1 MNIHANARLT
11 VVRRE
16 ELVQQVVAGV
26 APKVA
31 ARAFGVSVRTVFKW
45 LARHRKGEGLLDRS
59 SQPRHSPTALKPEEI
74 KRVVELRH
82 QRLTGSR
89 ISAKLGLPEARVYRA
104 LRRLALNRLKRL
116 DIPLPPRRYQWENP
130 GDLLHIDIKKLGRFA
145 QAGHRVHGDRSKARS
160 RGAGWEFVHV
170 AIDDASRIAFAE
182 ILADERKE
190 SVVAFLSS
198 ALGFYKRLG
207 ITVRRVMT
215 DNGSGYVSRAF
226 RMACGELGLKHIRT
240 RPYTPRTNGKAE
252 RFIQTALRE
261 WAYAASYAS
270 SNERASELP
279 RWRHE
284 YNFYRNHTSLPKK
297 PPISRIGKVVNNVL
311 QLHS

>member
-1 MNIHANARLT
+1 MNIHRNARLT
-11 VVRRE
+11 LTRRE
-16 ELVQQVVAGV
+16 ELVRRVLAGEPAKAVAS
-26 APKVA
+26 AL
-31 ARAFGVSVRTVFKW
+31 GVSVRTVYKW
-45 LARHRKGEGLLDRS
+45 LSRHRKGEGLMDRS
-59 SQPRHSPTALKPEEI
+59 SRPRHSPTALRPEILE
-74 KRVVELRH
+74 RVVELRH
-82 QRLTGSR
+82 KRLTGSR
-89 ISAKLGLPEARVYRA
+89 IAARIGLPEAQVYRA

-145 QAGHRVHGDRSKARS
+145 QAGHRVHGDRRRAT

-170 AIDDASRIAFAE
+170 CIDDASRVAFAE
-182 ILADERKE
+182 ILGNERQE

-198 ALGFYKRLG
+198 ALGFYKSLG

-226 RMACGELGLKHIRT
+226 RNACADLGLKHIRT

-279 RWRHE
+279 RWLHE
-284 YNFYRNHTSLPKK
+284 YNHFRNHRSLQKQTPM
-297 PPISRIGKVVNNVL
+297 SRVGKGVNNVL
-311 QLHS
+311 QLHT

>member
-1 MNIHANARLT
+1 VNIHANARLT

-16 ELVQQVVAGV
+16 ELVHRVASGEAPRGV
-26 APKVA
+26 AA
-31 ARAFGVSVRTVFKW
+31 ALGVSLRTVYKW
-45 LARHRKGEGLLDRS
+45 LLRHRKGDGLRDRS
-59 SQPRHSPTALKPEEI
+59 SRPRRLPTAPLPE
-74 KRVVELRH
+74 VVDRIAELRR
-82 QRLTGSR
+82 QRLTGRR
-89 ISAKLGLPEARVYRA
+89 IAGVLGLPVARVHRV
-104 LRRLALNRLKRL
+104 LRRLAMNRLKSL
-116 DIPLPPRRYQWENP
+116 DVPPPPRRYQWENP

-145 QAGHRVHGDRSKARS
+145 QAGHRVHGDRRRAT

-170 AIDDASRIAFAE
+170 AIDDASRVAFAE

-190 SVVAFLSS
+190 SVVFFLSS
-198 ALGFYKRLG
+198 ALRFYKRLG

-215 DNGSGYVSRAF
+215 DNGMGYVSRAF
-226 RMACGELGLKHIRT
+226 RDACAELGLRHIRT

-261 WAYAASYAS
+261 WAYAASYAN

-279 RWRHE
+279 HWLHE
-284 YNFYRNHTSLPKK
+284 YNFYRNHSALQNKT
-297 PPISRIGKVVNNVL
+297 PISRLGRVVNNVL

>member
-279 RWRHE
+279 RWLHE
-284 YNFYRNHTSLPKK
+284 YNFYRNHTALHGK
-297 PPISRIGKVVNNVL
+297 PPISRVGETVNNVL
-311 QLHS
+311 QLNS